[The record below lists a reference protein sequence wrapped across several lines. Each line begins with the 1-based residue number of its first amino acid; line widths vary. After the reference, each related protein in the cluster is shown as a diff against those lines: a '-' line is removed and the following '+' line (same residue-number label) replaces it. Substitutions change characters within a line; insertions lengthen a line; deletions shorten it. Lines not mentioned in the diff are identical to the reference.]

1 VPGGDPAQFVDDQ
14 VLVDEIRQLGGA
26 AKTLACVCTGAL
38 LVAKAG
44 LANSKTVT
52 THWDYVELLR
62 CQFPAVTVAAGHR
75 YYHDGSL
82 WSAAGISAGIDMMLR
97 FVAATWGDTV
107 AKKVQGILEYF
118 PEPPYTRDEVIAARE
133 GR

>member
-1 VPGGDPAQFVDDQ
+1 
-14 VLVDEIRQLGGA
+14 
-26 AKTLACVCTGAL
+26 L

-44 LANSKTVT
+44 LANGKTVT
-52 THWDYVELLR
+52 THWDYVEQLR
-62 CQFPAVTVAAGHR
+62 REFPAVTVAAGHR

-82 WSAAGISAGIDMMLR
+82 WSAAGIYAGIDMMLR

-107 AKKVQGILEYF
+107 AKKVQGVLEYF

-133 GR
+133 GH